1 MIAAGAPKAAILAG
15 HFTLIGEIKA
25 QRVWSS
31 GHARIKNNATVQFS
45 VQRRGLYL
53 GFQDT
58 GGCISLGKVRVSY
71 NFCPAQII
79 AGVRYTRTS
88 SPSAR
93 GALRVYGKCG
103 VNSESPHNATSVYME
118 CLSNGSW
125 SSPNSGM
132 TCFCKPGYQT
142 TSQGCQGKF
151 QNGWTRI
158 KTTTSPD
165 DGPRCPV
172 SGSVYYAVG
181 FVFQKCLPEIKR
193 FGWLSLCFSDSNAQT
208 TKIIQDKFIYFW
220 LLASKSTKL
229 IRAISL
235 THLLGI

>member
-1 MIAAGAPKAAILAG
+1 MVCDLPETTNKSTNSWLISNFIDLQSAILVTVNVEFTARQCDLQLLPFCKQSFYLHNYQTDSMIADRVPKAAILAG

-79 AGVRYTRTS
+79 VGVRYARTS

-151 QNGWTRI
+151 QNG
-158 KTTTSPD
+158 
-165 DGPRCPV
+165 
-172 SGSVYYAVG
+172 
-181 FVFQKCLPEIKR
+181 
-193 FGWLSLCFSDSNAQT
+193 
-208 TKIIQDKFIYFW
+208 
-220 LLASKSTKL
+220 
-229 IRAISL
+229 
-235 THLLGI
+235 

>member
-1 MIAAGAPKAAILAG
+1 MVCDLPETTNKSTNSWLISNFIDLQSAILVTVNVEFTARQCDLQLLPFCKQSFYLHNYQTDSMIAAGAPKAAILAG

-151 QNGWTRI
+151 QNG
-158 KTTTSPD
+158 
-165 DGPRCPV
+165 
-172 SGSVYYAVG
+172 
-181 FVFQKCLPEIKR
+181 
-193 FGWLSLCFSDSNAQT
+193 
-208 TKIIQDKFIYFW
+208 
-220 LLASKSTKL
+220 
-229 IRAISL
+229 
-235 THLLGI
+235 